1 MSEHK
6 HYKGGHEMDDP
17 PTRHLFNV
25 VGFLGSLTLLAVF
38 ALVQVFYAQRDSL
51 EAERFGK
58 VSRHLAEYTADQDKQ
73 RFESGQYELNDD
85 GKIVKLNYI
94 PLARATEK
102 VLENPALLK
111 AGPPPP
117 GFVHPDGAP
126 KPPPAPPVVKAPP
139 PPPAPAGAEGATASP
154 VKPAGAAKPAKDG
167 AKSGR

>member
-1 MSEHK
+1 MSEHQ
-6 HYKGGHEMDDP
+6 HYKGGHEMDEP
-17 PTRHLFNV
+17 PTRHLFNI
-25 VGFLGSLTLLAVF
+25 VGGLGALSLLAVF
-38 ALVQVFYAQRDSL
+38 ALVQVFHAQRESL
-51 EAERFGK
+51 QSERYSK
-58 VSRHLAEYTADQDKQ
+58 VSRRLAEYTTDQDKQ

-85 GKIVKLNYI
+85 GKVVQLSFV

-102 VLENPALLK
+102 VLEDPALLK

-139 PPPAPAGAEGATASP
+139 PAPPAGAEGATAGP
-154 VKPAGAAKPAKDG
+154 ATPAGAAKPAEDG